1 MPRLR
6 WAGKIKAN
14 IDWLLFFFLLP
25 ILGAGLVTMNSFIG
39 DTNFFERQVIW
50 IALSLIIF
58 FTFSYVDFRFLRRTN
73 VLVTLYLVFTGLLFI
88 LLILGATVKGAASWF
103 DLGGF
108 SFQPAGFM
116 KLILV
121 LMLAKYFSRR
131 HVEIA
136 NVKHILVSGLY
147 ALLPFVLIFLQ
158 PDFGSAIVIF
168 LIWLGMTIVS
178 GISKKHLL
186 LILTVGILA
195 SIFLWSFVFQP
206 YQKARIVTFINPL
219 TDISGSGYNARQ
231 STIAV
236 GSGQLLGKGVGY
248 GTQSRLQFL
257 PEYETDFIFAAFAEE
272 WGFIGAM
279 MLLILFGLVIWRI
292 LASALVGATNFE
304 MLFGIG
310 VAILFTSHIVIN
322 IGMNIGLLPVTG
334 ITLPFMSYGGSHLV
348 TEFAAL
354 GILMGMRRYRRTV
367 HRDDLKHEFL
377 GI

>member
-121 LMLAKYFSRR
+121 LMLI
-131 HVEIA
+131 E
-136 NVKHILVSGLY
+136 
-147 ALLPFVLIFLQ
+147 LL
-158 PDFGSAIVIF
+158 
-168 LIWLGMTIVS
+168 
-178 GISKKHLL
+178 
-186 LILTVGILA
+186 
-195 SIFLWSFVFQP
+195 
-206 YQKARIVTFINPL
+206 
-219 TDISGSGYNARQ
+219 
-231 STIAV
+231 
-236 GSGQLLGKGVGY
+236 
-248 GTQSRLQFL
+248 
-257 PEYETDFIFAAFAEE
+257 
-272 WGFIGAM
+272 
-279 MLLILFGLVIWRI
+279 
-292 LASALVGATNFE
+292 
-304 MLFGIG
+304 
-310 VAILFTSHIVIN
+310 
-322 IGMNIGLLPVTG
+322 
-334 ITLPFMSYGGSHLV
+334 
-348 TEFAAL
+348 
-354 GILMGMRRYRRTV
+354 
-367 HRDDLKHEFL
+367 DLKM
-377 GI
+377 